1 MKLKKL
7 LKHNTNN
14 IVEVR
19 IRKGEE
25 VVFRNSPKKL
35 NEIFLNCKIITFCI
49 EEKGEHG
56 YENYLIVSIK

>member
-7 LKHNTNN
+7 LKHNVNN

-25 VVFRNSPKKL
+25 VVYRDSPKKL
-35 NEIFLNCKIITFCI
+35 NENFLNCKIITFCI
-49 EEKGEHG
+49 EQGEHG

>member
-7 LKHNTNN
+7 LKHNVNN

-25 VVFRNSPKKL
+25 VVYRDSPKKIKWKFFKL
-35 NEIFLNCKIITFCI
+35 QDYYFLYRKRWTWLRKLFNRF
-49 EEKGEHG
+49 
-56 YENYLIVSIK
+56 Y

>member
-35 NEIFLNCKIITFCI
+35 NEILKDL
-49 EEKGEHG
+49 EK
-56 YENYLIVSIK
+56 LD

>member
-25 VVFRNSPKKL
+25 VVYRDSPKKL
-35 NEIFLNCKIITFCI
+35 NENFLNCKIITFCI
-49 EEKGEHG
+49 EEHG

>member
-14 IVEVR
+14 IVEVV

-25 VVFRNSPKKL
+25 VVYCDSLKKL
-35 NEIFLNCKIITFCI
+35 NKNFLNCKIITFCI
-49 EEKGEHG
+49 EEGEHG
-56 YENYLIVSIK
+56 YDDYLIVSIK

>member
-7 LKHNTNN
+7 LKHTTNN
-14 IVEVR
+14 IVDVR

-25 VVFRNSPKKL
+25 VVYRDSPKKL
-35 NEIFLNCKIITFCI
+35 NENFLNCKIITFCI
-49 EEKGEHG
+49 EGEHG

>member
-1 MKLKKL
+1 MKLNKL

-14 IVEVR
+14 IVEVK

-25 VVFRNSPKKL
+25 VVFCNSPKKL
-35 NEIFLNCKIITFCI
+35 NENFFFFFIITKCI
-49 EEKGEHG
+49 EKGDHG

>member
-7 LKHNTNN
+7 LKHNVNY

-25 VVFRNSPKKL
+25 GVYRDSPKKL
-35 NEIFLNCKIITFCI
+35 NENFLNCKIITFSI
-49 EEKGEHG
+49 EEGKHG